1 MKKKTHLYIIFTFII
16 YQFTA
21 TAQWSIDPTINTE
34 VCTTINKQ
42 TEVTVC
48 SNGKGGAYMVWR
60 DYRDNSGIFEGDI
73 YAQQIDFSGSM
84 LWAADGIVIN
94 NAANGQFRPKIVS
107 DDAGGAIIVWAKNG
121 GGFYGY
127 DLYAQRIDA
136 NGNLLWNSNGV
147 EVAVSNATDSFHEII
162 PDGEG
167 GVIIVWQRLPTV
179 PGQTDIYAQR

>member
-84 LWAADGIVIN
+84 LWAADG
-94 NAANGQFRPKIVS
+94 
-107 DDAGGAIIVWAKNG
+107 
-121 GGFYGY
+121 
-127 DLYAQRIDA
+127 
-136 NGNLLWNSNGV
+136 
-147 EVAVSNATDSFHEII
+147 H
-162 PDGEG
+162 
-167 GVIIVWQRLPTV
+167 
-179 PGQTDIYAQR
+179 